1 MWIMW
6 NAPGTTWISSL
17 WKEMIFSTLPWISK
31 VQPHGMRIKLFIYSC
46 NEEPPKHCMESS
58 QTIWLSRDG
67 DCWSTIQNVPTI
79 FLAMDLLILW
89 FMLCVSSININYWT
103 MSTKHVL
110 DYGKQR
116 IKSKISRFR
125 STLLQRFF
133 NCAFSHQLFDYTL
146 PPVFPFGAIHSGIVQ
161 IFVATH
167 SKDVTIL

>member
-116 IKSKISRFR
+116 IKSNQKFLGFDLHYYNVSSIAHSATNSLIIPFPRSSHSARFIR
-125 STLLQRFF
+125 
-133 NCAFSHQLFDYTL
+133 A
-146 PPVFPFGAIHSGIVQ
+146 
-161 IFVATH
+161 
-167 SKDVTIL
+167 